1 MILRGVRV
9 RRLDVNPGGS
19 ARREEVRTGVVLE
32 RVGWFVVSP
41 VSHLVRTSGR
51 SALVRKLQCPTEN
64 QEGTK
69 QTQFERRRRQA
80 WALRPS
86 AAETLPS
93 LGGRSARLTRR
104 EGGT

>member
-1 MILRGVRV
+1 M
-9 RRLDVNPGGS
+9 
-19 ARREEVRTGVVLE
+19 VLE

-69 QTQFERRRRQA
+69 QTRFERRRRRRQA
-80 WALRPS
+80 WALRLS
-86 AAETLPS
+86 AAETLPF
-93 LGGRSARLTRR
+93 LEDGRR
-104 EGGT
+104 G

>member
-69 QTQFERRRRQA
+69 QTRFGRRRQA
-80 WALRPS
+80 WALRLS
-86 AAETLPS
+86 TAETLPS